1 MKKFLKKTNRGIILS
16 AICLVILVIYVSV
29 DYITFSTQ
37 KDTIRQ
43 TTENYI
49 NDVLKTNSE
58 SVDLNKHRE
67 LITDI
72 LNNYWTDK
80 HYSSS
85 GSTISGMKATLDSTL
100 DADNSLFDIK
110 DASGS
115 VQSIKISKAGP
126 KIASANI
133 KYTVDIVGKETST
146 VFTPGTICTLSDYNN
161 DYYDDGS
168 EDSQDSNNAS
178 TNDYYKVNCTC
189 EGTIYYT
196 YESGKWKISTWD
208 SYVTDSNCTKL
219 DDKED

>member
-115 VQSIKISKAGP
+115 VQPDSLSSSAG
-126 KIASANI
+126 
-133 KYTVDIVGKETST
+133 
-146 VFTPGTICTLSDYNN
+146 
-161 DYYDDGS
+161 
-168 EDSQDSNNAS
+168 
-178 TNDYYKVNCTC
+178 
-189 EGTIYYT
+189 
-196 YESGKWKISTWD
+196 
-208 SYVTDSNCTKL
+208 KL
-219 DDKED
+219 QAIRYQH

>member
-115 VQSIKISKAGP
+115 VQSVKISKAGP

-161 DYYDDGS
+161 DYY
-168 EDSQDSNNAS
+168 
-178 TNDYYKVNCTC
+178 KVNCTC